1 MKASAAQKWLV
12 FLILTGLALFIG
24 FYFYRYLN
32 DQYQTE
38 TTYPYTVAE
47 TVRVSGIVLREE
59 FLLEDKIVE
68 DGVASYIVGDGTK
81 VSKDS
86 LIAEV
91 YYSESDAGNVQKLRE
106 LENRRLLLEKAQD
119 PGTTSYAHTDVLN
132 KQIASEVGA
141 IIDAVQSDNLTGLSG
156 SSDNLLVLMNTKQIA
171 TGKQENYH
179 DAIELI
185 EAEEAYFQGQIQE
198 EPETI
203 SSPKQGYFM
212 RTIDGLENMVELKEL
227 DELTP
232 EDIRHLTSRP
242 SLETPSDRV
251 GKLMTDHNWYYAV
264 IIESQ
269 DADRYREGSSVTLD
283 FNISGVSPVPATI
296 EEVNPSGGA
305 PETVVVFRCDYINE
319 ALINLRVTEADVS
332 FKSITGLRVSKSAVR
347 FSGIQKGV
355 YINMGEKR
363 IFRPI
368 TVIYEDVGYV
378 LCREVDPEYYENG
391 TYVGLQQYDEVII
404 EGGHKRNGTDK
415 NNSGDS
421 ESDT

>member
-185 EAEEAYFQGQIQE
+185 EAEEAYFQ
-198 EPETI
+198 
-203 SSPKQGYFM
+203 
-212 RTIDGLENMVELKEL
+212 
-227 DELTP
+227 
-232 EDIRHLTSRP
+232 
-242 SLETPSDRV
+242 
-251 GKLMTDHNWYYAV
+251 
-264 IIESQ
+264 
-269 DADRYREGSSVTLD
+269 
-283 FNISGVSPVPATI
+283 
-296 EEVNPSGGA
+296 
-305 PETVVVFRCDYINE
+305 
-319 ALINLRVTEADVS
+319 
-332 FKSITGLRVSKSAVR
+332 
-347 FSGIQKGV
+347 
-355 YINMGEKR
+355 
-363 IFRPI
+363 
-368 TVIYEDVGYV
+368 
-378 LCREVDPEYYENG
+378 
-391 TYVGLQQYDEVII
+391 
-404 EGGHKRNGTDK
+404 
-415 NNSGDS
+415 
-421 ESDT
+421 